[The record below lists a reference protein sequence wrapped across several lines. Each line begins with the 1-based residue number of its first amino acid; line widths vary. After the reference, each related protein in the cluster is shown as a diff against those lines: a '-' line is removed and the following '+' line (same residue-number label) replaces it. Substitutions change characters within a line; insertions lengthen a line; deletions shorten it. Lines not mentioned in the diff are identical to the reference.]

1 MPNFKRIMVALD
13 NTYFDREVISFANY
27 ISELVSPEKVY
38 FVHIDRDL
46 EVPDYLNHQQ
56 REDTGVLIPKDEQL
70 KIDIQK
76 VVKQHFHNHTRVSIK
91 VEIKEGTPLKELLH
105 LSKVKHTDLIIVG
118 HKKLSDGSGITA
130 NKLAREADCSILFVP
145 EGQELP
151 IKNMI
156 VPFDFSGNS
165 DHALKTGLTLNRKLA
180 DSEITVV
187 HVYDVPLFSN
197 YEINVNYEEMV
208 KNVLNFKKSSF
219 REYLEKQGF
228 ENAGIKVK
236 FLANTSGR
244 TVKYINDFILENK
257 PGLVIIGAKGHSSWD
272 AFLLGSV
279 TEKLLSLNAITP
291 ILVERNYSHN

>member
-1 MPNFKRIMVALD
+1 MVALD

-46 EVPDYLNHQQ
+46 EVPDYLNHEQ

-76 VVKQHFHNHTRVSIK
+76 VVKQHFHNHTHVSIK

-165 DHALKTGLTLNRKLA
+165 DHALKTGLTLNRKLT

>member
-1 MPNFKRIMVALD
+1 MVALD

>member
-1 MPNFKRIMVALD
+1 MVALD
-13 NTYFDREVISFANY
+13 NTYFDREVISFTNY
-27 ISELVSPEKVY
+27 ISELLSPEKVY

-46 EVPDYLNHQQ
+46 EVPDYLNHEE

-76 VVKQHFHNHTRVSIK
+76 VVKKHFHNQTNVSLK

-105 LSKVKHTDLIIVG
+105 LSKVKHIDLIIVG
-118 HKKLSDGSGITA
+118 HKKISEGSGITA
-130 NKLAREADCSILFVP
+130 NKLAREAECSILFVP
-145 EGQELP
+145 ENQEIPLR
-151 IKNMI
+151 NMI

-165 DHALKTGLTLNRKLA
+165 DHALKTGLNLNKKLN
-180 DSEITVV
+180 DSEITAV

-219 REYLEKQGF
+219 KEYLEKQGF
-228 ENAGIKVK
+228 ENVGILVE

-244 TVKYINDFILENK
+244 TVKYINDYILENK

-272 AFLLGSV
+272 AFLMGSV
-279 TEKLLSLNAITP
+279 TEKLLSLNTNTP